1 MVKTSLFFYKYKRT
15 KPAQN
20 QRGNPESLDNPT
32 LNGEVCRQTHI
43 YEDAMIERQEI
54 GPRMSKIVKHNGTV
68 YLCGQV
74 GAGDTVTEQTQDCL
88 ARVDA
93 LLKQAGSSREQILQA
108 IIWVADM
115 ADFDEMNAV
124 WDAWVPEGHA
134 PARAC
139 GEAKLARDALKVEVI
154 VTAAYA

>member
-1 MVKTSLFFYKYKRT
+1 
-15 KPAQN
+15 
-20 QRGNPESLDNPT
+20 
-32 LNGEVCRQTHI
+32 
-43 YEDAMIERQEI
+43 MIERQDI
-54 GPRMSKIVKHNGTV
+54 GQRMSKIVKHNGTV

-74 GAGDTVTEQTQDCL
+74 GAGETVTEQTEDCL

-108 IIWVADM
+108 IIWISDM
-115 ADFDEMNAV
+115 KYFGEMNAV

-139 GEAKLARDALKVEVI
+139 GEAKLARDVLKVEVI
-154 VTAAYA
+154 VTAAYD